1 MQTSRLFI
9 IIPHALPHIIEEEEE
24 ARWLT
29 PPCTTTTPTTDLC
42 CLLKQPPDTLKEKSR
57 WFQSPPPPKIFFSSL
72 ENIKKVVHFK
82 LRENLES
89 SLTTSG
95 ERCVTFQGTI
105 RGRVTVCRKSRPI
118 GK

>member
-29 PPCTTTTPTTDLC
+29 PPCTTTTTTTDLC

-57 WFQSPPPPKIFFSSL
+57 WFQSPPPKIFFSSL

-95 ERCVTFQGTI
+95 ERCVTYQGTI
-105 RGRVTVCRKSRPI
+105 YEDYV
-118 GK
+118 